1 VSPHRFKRTNVALE
15 RKRCDEHQAAASSFT
30 AAHDDVPSSPSWG
43 GGRRWGAVQRFE
55 TLVQL
60 AKSRLRSRPP
70 HPTLSPQGGEGRF
83 IASIVACLTILF
95 APLAHAQP
103 PRPQRIVSMNL
114 CTDELLMRIV
124 EPSRIAA
131 ITHLSQQPINAPL
144 GLDAIASK
152 LSINHGLAEEVIA
165 LKPDLILAGS
175 FTTTTATALL
185 RKLGYTVITFEPE
198 NSFDDMRANIRKLG
212 AATGDE
218 ASAERVIAEFDAR
231 LATLQARIPDDTRP
245 IFADIGVNNFITG
258 DGTLYAHVINAAGY
272 QTLGQALGF
281 TGYRN
286 VPLEQILTV
295 RPALMSTATP
305 WTRPPSMSTMALG
318 HPALRAMTARTLQVE
333 IPERYTTCGAPSVL
347 GAVEILVNAREKQ
360 ARRP

>member
-1 VSPHRFKRTNVALE
+1 MIKDGFNRVASALKRRPLAVSPPPPCGEEAG
-15 RKRCDEHQAAASSFT
+15 
-30 AAHDDVPSSPSWG
+30 G
-43 GGRRWGAVQRFE
+43 GGR
-55 TLVQL
+55 
-60 AKSRLRSRPP
+60 
-70 HPTLSPQGGEGRF
+70 GRF
-83 IASIVACLTILF
+83 AAAIVACLSTLTS
-95 APLAHAQP
+95 PLAQAQP
-103 PRPQRIVSMNL
+103 ARPQRIVSMNL

-152 LSINHGLAEEVIA
+152 LPVNHGLAEEVIA

-175 FTTTTATALL
+175 FTTTTATDLL
-185 RKLGYTVITFEPE
+185 RRLGYTVITFAPE

-218 ASAERVIAEFDAR
+218 ARAEQVIADFDAR
-231 LATLQARIPDDTRP
+231 LAQLQARIPDDTRS

-258 DGTLYAHVINAAGY
+258 HGTLYAHVVNAAGY

-281 TGYRN
+281 SGYRN

-295 RPALMSTATP
+295 RPALMSVATP
-305 WTRPPSMSTMALG
+305 WTSPPSMSTMALG
-318 HPALRAMTARTLQVE
+318 HPALRAMTARTPQVE

-347 GAVEILVNAREKQ
+347 GAVEILVSAREKQ
-360 ARRP
+360 GRAS